1 MQFTQEAATSGAVFS
16 LQGSFTF
23 KDHHSFRALLDLLKA
38 SSGRNHVLDL
48 SRLEFLDSAA
58 LGMLLVADDE
68 AKSAGWTLT
77 LRRPSSQ
84 IARLM
89 ELASMETLFRIEP

>member
-1 MQFTQEAATSGAVFS
+1 MHFTQEAASGGTVLA
-16 LQGSFTF
+16 LNGAFTF
-23 KDHHSFRALLDLLKA
+23 KDHHSFRAVLDVLK
-38 SSGRNHVLDL
+38 SGTGARRVLDL

-68 AKSAGWTLT
+68 AKRAGWSLT
-77 LRRPSSQ
+77 LRHPPTQ

-89 ELASMETLFRIEP
+89 ELAAMDTLLTIER